1 MIKHPASLRTRLPQE
16 SSEHTFSRQI
26 PSLLPT
32 FCRFESKLVD
42 LVAVQPHQAESKH
55 IQKHFKKNRRLIAK
69 DRRLIGENRRFKFV
83 FFLPTLL
90 SFQQLM

>member
-1 MIKHPASLRTRLPQE
+1 M
-16 SSEHTFSRQI
+16 
-26 PSLLPT
+26 
-32 FCRFESKLVD
+32 D

-83 FFLPTLL
+83 FFFANIVKFPTIDVT
-90 SFQQLM
+90 